1 MAEWPS
7 ALFFCAACGNWQ
19 VALCLARDFQIRRK
33 QNSRKKQ
40 GNDKPFHVIHIVWRF
55 IVVLFSVSWFGEM
68 RKSSLAQYTVGSSP
82 GFGKR
87 EYRK

>member
-7 ALFFCAACGNWQ
+7 ALFFVPCGDWQ

-40 GNDKPFHVIHIVWRF
+40 GNDKPFHVIHIV
-55 IVVLFSVSWFGEM
+55 
-68 RKSSLAQYTVGSSP
+68 
-82 GFGKR
+82 
-87 EYRK
+87 